1 MAHTTTEATANGN
14 PAAALLQKLDKFR
27 QEYDHGHGQP
37 VGGYAAVLAA
47 FAAAAGAAAGIGT
60 LTGRTLPRRFAIADL
75 MLGGVAVHKCA
86 RILAKDAVTSPLRVP
101 FTKFEGAA
109 GSSEVKEEVRGQ
121 GLRHAVGELISC
133 PFCLAPWVGAAYVGG
148 LVVAPRVTRTL
159 SAWFAVVA
167 VSDVTQ
173 QAYGALKGLTEKASS

>member
-1 MAHTTTEATANGN
+1 MAHTTTTNGS
-14 PAAALLQKLDKFR
+14 PAAGLKQRLDRLR

-47 FAAAAGAAAGIGT
+47 FTAVAGAAVGLGA
-60 LTGRTLPRRFAIADL
+60 LTGRKLPRRYNVTDL
-75 MLGGVAVHKCA
+75 VLGGVAVHKCA
-86 RILAKDAVTSPLRVP
+86 RILAKDAVTSPLRAP
-101 FTKFEGAA
+101 FTRFEESA
-109 GSSEVKEEVRGQ
+109 GSSEVNEEVRGH
-121 GLRHAVGELISC
+121 GLRHAVGELVSC

-148 LVVAPRVTRTL
+148 LVFAPRVTRML

-173 QAYGALKGLTEKASS
+173 QAYGGLKGLTEKASA